1 VNDSELGTE
10 PMKRRETDAAVLLMA
25 LALGGCTSFP
35 DPANR
40 AVVDA
45 AVVGGIGALIGG
57 VVTSGGIG
65 LPIGFGAGA
74 AIGAIAG
81 AGTPPA
87 PITARPAFPW

>member
-1 VNDSELGTE
+1 MEAVEW
-10 PMKRRETDAAVLLMA
+10 RRTGAAILLMA
-25 LALGGCTSFP
+25 LTLPACTSFP

-40 AVVDA
+40 AAVDG

-57 VVTSGGIG
+57 TVTSGGIG

-81 AGTPPA
+81 ATTPPTPKYAA
-87 PITARPAFPW
+87 PTFPW